1 MGLILRLIVAAGL
14 AADAIVHWKFAPD
27 MAFVQGGS
35 IDGDLLFRIQAAVAG
50 VVAVIILTYATRWS
64 YALAF
69 LVAASAVGAL
79 VLYYYVDMGALGPL
93 PDMYEP
99 VWYMEKTVSLAGEG
113 RRRPGRA
120 GRVLHRETRPPPRG
134 RRGLRTRAR
143 RAASDASPIAPTRTT
158 GLIGPIHARSCR
170 SVR

>member
-113 RRRPGRA
+113 GA
-120 GRVLHRETRPPPRG
+120 ALAALVGFFTVKRG
-134 RRGLRTRAR
+134 RRREDDEVYEREPAG
-143 RAASDASPIAPTRTT
+143 SF
-158 GLIGPIHARSCR
+158 
-170 SVR
+170 

>member
-50 VVAVIILTYATRWS
+50 VVAVVVLTYATRWS

-69 LVAASAVGAL
+69 LVAASAAGAV
-79 VLYYYVDMGALGPL
+79 VLYYYVDLGALGPL
-93 PDMYEP
+93 PDMHEP
-99 VWYMEKTVSLAGEG
+99 VWYLEKTISVAGEG
-113 RRRPGRA
+113 GA
-120 GRVLHRETRPPPRG
+120 ALAALVGFLTVGRG
-134 RRGLRTRAR
+134 RRREDDEAYEREPAGRL
-143 RAASDASPIAPTRTT
+143 
-158 GLIGPIHARSCR
+158 
-170 SVR
+170 

>member
-1 MGLILRLIVAAGL
+1 M
-14 AADAIVHWKFAPD
+14 
-27 MAFVQGGS
+27 
-35 IDGDLLFRIQAAVAG
+35 
-50 VVAVIILTYATRWS
+50 VAVIILTYATRWS

-113 RRRPGRA
+113 GA
-120 GRVLHRETRPPPRG
+120 ALAALVGFFTVKRG
-134 RRGLRTRAR
+134 RRREDDEVYEREPAGQLLTRA
-143 RAASDASPIAPTRTT
+143 P
-158 GLIGPIHARSCR
+158 
-170 SVR
+170 